1 MFVTLKM
8 LLRTLILP
16 PAGPLLLAFAGAWL
30 LNRCAAGRVRRVGV
44 ILLVTGLASL
54 WLLSIPVL
62 ADRLACLA
70 EREPVLD
77 VTRLPEAQAIVILG
91 GGSERH
97 SAPEYAHLPAA
108 GAGLLERLAYGAY
121 LARRTGLPVLVS
133 GTFSQGQ
140 AMRTSLERDFG
151 VPVRWVD
158 GDSRDTFENAQFS
171 SRILRAAGVSRILLV
186 TAATHEYRA
195 VREFE
200 ACGLSVVPAPTGVL
214 TPVAANPMRYL
225 PNVAALTRSTEAL
238 YELIGDWA
246 RRAFATL
253 NLRRHTQGS

>member
-1 MFVTLKM
+1 MFVTLKT

-30 LNRCAAGRVRRVGV
+30 LSRRAAGRARRIG
-44 ILLVTGLASL
+44 ILLLVTGLASL
-54 WLLSIPVL
+54 WLLSLPAL
-62 ADRLACLA
+62 ADRLADLA
-70 EREPVLD
+70 EREPALD
-77 VTRLPEAQAIVILG
+77 VTRIPEAQAIVILG

-108 GAGLLERLAYGAY
+108 GSGLLERLTYGAY

-133 GTFSQGQ
+133 GTFAQGQ
-140 AMRTSLERDFG
+140 AMRASLERDFG

-158 GDSRDTFENAQFS
+158 GESRDTFENAQFS

-200 ACGLSVVPAPTGVL
+200 ACGLSVVPAPTGVRA
-214 TPVAANPMRYL
+214 PVATNLMRYV
-225 PNVAALTRSTEAL
+225 PNVAALARSTEAL
-238 YELIGDWA
+238 YELIGECA
-246 RRAFATL
+246 RRTFSAL
-253 NLRRHTQGS
+253 NLRRHSQGS